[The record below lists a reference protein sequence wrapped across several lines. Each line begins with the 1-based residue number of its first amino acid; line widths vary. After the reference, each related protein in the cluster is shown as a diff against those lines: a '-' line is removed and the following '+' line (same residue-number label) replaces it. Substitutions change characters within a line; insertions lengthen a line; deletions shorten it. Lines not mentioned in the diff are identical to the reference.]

1 MKVSV
6 LKAVAW
12 LVFSLAFLALL
23 NALYMPA
30 KAVLAQVL
38 LEHAWQKTL
47 DSGLQHRP
55 WPWADTTT
63 MAKINFPTQQT
74 QFVVLT
80 GSTGPSLA
88 FGPGHLHGSRT
99 PTEAGHMV
107 ISGHRDTHFSVL
119 EELSVG
125 EDIHITTEEGVTKL
139 YRIATISIVNSQ
151 NEQLQLN
158 HTQNQLTLI
167 TCYPFDAL
175 AAGGPLRLR
184 VDAYLEQSHSYVSYL
199 NDL

>member
-1 MKVSV
+1 MKVSAR
-6 LKAVAW
+6 KAGAW

-74 QFVVLT
+74 QFVVLA
-80 GSTGPSLA
+80 GSSGPSLA

-107 ISGHRDTHFSVL
+107 ISGHRDTHFSIL
-119 EELSVG
+119 EDLSIG
-125 EDIHITTEEGVTKL
+125 EDIHVTTEEGVTNS
-139 YRIATISIVNSQ
+139 YRIATISIVNSEI
-151 NEQLQLN
+151 EQHFRTYSPN
-158 HTQNQLTLI
+158 RKKPPVCEH
-167 TCYPFDAL
+167 
-175 AAGGPLRLR
+175 GW
-184 VDAYLEQSHSYVSYL
+184 
-199 NDL
+199 